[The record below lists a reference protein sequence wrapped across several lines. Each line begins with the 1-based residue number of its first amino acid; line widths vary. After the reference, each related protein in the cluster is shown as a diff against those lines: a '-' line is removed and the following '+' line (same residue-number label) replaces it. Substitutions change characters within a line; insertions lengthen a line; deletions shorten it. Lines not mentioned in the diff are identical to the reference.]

1 MSLNDENPAPIPNDS
16 PAIWDLVV
24 ADMIER
30 NKVGTEKYGTPLQAG
45 NGRDSLVD
53 AYQECL
59 DLIVYL
65 RTEIEER
72 KTCG

>member
-1 MSLNDENPAPIPNDS
+1 MSLNAEEPAPIPNDR
-16 PAIWDLVV
+16 PAVWDLVV

-30 NKVGTEKYGTPLQAG
+30 NAVGTAKYGTPLQAG

-72 KTCG
+72 GRS